1 MKFYFPLSNLLHYIT
16 SLLTQSEIN
25 KHMYVCLYVD
35 GSECSAVSEGED
47 CEEDMAVT
55 NGCEGMEIESESPEV
70 N

>member
-1 MKFYFPLSNLLHYIT
+1 
-16 SLLTQSEIN
+16 
-25 KHMYVCLYVD
+25 MYVCLYVD